1 MQKGCTGWRKW
12 LTSDLKCTE
21 PCKCFEQCTKDKSC
35 WFIAYLILVW
45 KNISTDWYYNSAF
58 RTTTTNKVE
67 HCEKNS
73 EKQAFSNLYFPVFGL
88 NQKFYSNT
96 GKWRS
101 DSFQTQEY
109 KDYRNPV
116 FGRILQSG
124 VLCDIN

>member
-1 MQKGCTGWRKW
+1 MSNVQKTNYVG
-12 LTSDLKCTE
+12 LLHILY
-21 PCKCFEQCTKDKSC
+21 
-35 WFIAYLILVW
+35 WFG
-45 KNISTDWYYNSAF
+45 KISTGWYYNNAF
-58 RTTTTNKVE
+58 RTTATNKVE

-96 GKWRS
+96 IKWRS

-116 FGRILQSG
+116 FGHILQSG